1 MPGLMFRERVVSE
14 IISGVTVY
22 PPIVRTIFPLNSF
35 YIVNLNIKTR

>member
-22 PPIVRTIFPLNSF
+22 SPIARTISSLNPF
-35 YIVNLNIKTR
+35 YMLNLNIK